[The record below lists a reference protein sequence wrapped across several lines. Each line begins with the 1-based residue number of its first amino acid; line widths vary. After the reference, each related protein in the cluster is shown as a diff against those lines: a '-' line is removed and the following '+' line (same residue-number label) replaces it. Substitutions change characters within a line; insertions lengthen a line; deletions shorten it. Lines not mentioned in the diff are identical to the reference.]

1 MLNRERPVPLSAER
15 VEEALALCDECV
27 GKNLYTREQLLAAAE
42 QETQQ
47 FLLLLNEKNE
57 AIAYVYFRLIALS
70 EAERMAKKPLPALR
84 KIAGKEAPLLSNL
97 QSVGVLPRYRHCGL
111 SVSLVAHYLRRT
123 EEEDKADLAFS
134 LLWELNGK
142 APMAKILEGFGFSYL
157 TDAKRV
163 WYDRENL
170 ICPICG
176 GRCSCNAAVY
186 YKKRKGGVKL

>member
-1 MLNRERPVPLSAER
+1 MLKQERLVPLSAER

-84 KIAGKEAPLLSNL
+84 EIAGKEAPLLSNL
-97 QSVGVLPRYRHCGL
+97 QSVGVLPAYRHCGL
-111 SVSLVAHYLRRT
+111 SAPLVAHYLRRT
-123 EEEDKADLAFS
+123 EEEGKADLAFS
-134 LLWELNGK
+134 LLWKPNGR
-142 APMAKILEGFGFSYL
+142 APMAEILEGFGFSYL
-157 TDAKRV
+157 TDAKRA

-176 GRCSCNAAVY
+176 GRCSCDAAVY
-186 YKKRKGGVKL
+186 YKKTEGRS